1 MSTTLFQVKSKVI
14 PSSLLSAIRERFKKL
29 VDNMLKDRKTVT
41 ENDLHTLVQAFQNQR
56 NTVYDNMTNQKT
68 TDER

>member
-1 MSTTLFQVKSKVI
+1 MLTTVSQMKSKVL
-14 PSSLLSAIRERFKKL
+14 SLLSSTVRKRFKKL

-41 ENDLHTLVQAFQNQR
+41 ENNLHTLVKAFRNQQ

-68 TDER
+68 TDERW